1 MRESALALVG
11 ILTGIV
17 AAAATEPLVGRASI
31 IDGDKVEIHGERIRF
46 HGIDAPESWQRCAD
60 KAGAEYRCGKV
71 AAEALD
77 AFLAASRHLVG
88 FWNLIAE
95 RICEIVSA

>member
-1 MRESALALVG
+1 MWGSALALVG

-17 AAAATEPLVGRASI
+17 AAAATEPLVGRASL
-31 IDGDKVEIHGERIRF
+31 DGDTVEIHGERIRF

-60 KAGAEYRCGKV
+60 KAGAAYRCGKV

-95 RICEIVSA
+95 RNCEIVSA